1 MIVKLSLF
9 APLKWHLEKVSGTKQ
24 IDFQRSYFSKK

>member
-9 APLKWHLEKVSGTKQ
+9 ASLKWQLEKVSGTKQ
-24 IDFQRSYFSKK
+24 IDFQRSY